1 MLGKIALEE
10 AFALPRFA
18 EKTRWW
24 AGLFSTDAAKH
35 ALEINDVGTRRLEYM
50 DKYGVGYTILSY
62 TAPGVQDIWD
72 PVEAQALAVENN
84 DYIGQSIKDKLDR
97 FGAFAY
103 VTTHSH
109 RKRHPP

>member
-1 MLGKIALEE
+1 MQGKIALEE

-24 AGLFSTDAAKH
+24 AGLFSTDPEKH
-35 ALEINDVGTRRLEYM
+35 AAEINDIQKIRLEYM

-72 PVEAQALAVENN
+72 PKEAQMLAVEIN
-84 DYIGQSIKDKLDR
+84 DYIADQVKAKPDR

-103 VTTHSH
+103 VPHTLFADV
-109 RKRHPP
+109 KY